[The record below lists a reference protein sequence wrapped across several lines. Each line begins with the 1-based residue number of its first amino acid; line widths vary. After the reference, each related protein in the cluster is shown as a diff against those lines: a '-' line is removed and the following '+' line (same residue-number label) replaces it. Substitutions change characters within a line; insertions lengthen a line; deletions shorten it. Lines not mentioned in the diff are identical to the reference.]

1 MTHKDHNSLKNAI
14 LIINLTQL
22 FVSSSAVSAYTNAM
36 KESIKKQT
44 EFLTEA
50 SPTSSNKVRT
60 DDIFTS
66 LLIQH
71 ERKPVEDLDME
82 RGEQLQKY
90 SKRSGKPV
98 EHSQDIFLSES
109 DRSDDMNP
117 KSVLVTGK
125 AGIGKTL
132 YCQKIIRDW
141 ADNKLFQPQSNRNV
155 PDFKFA
161 YLLTFRQLSLL
172 RDKLVTL
179 REILNLSSV
188 LDEHSNIDDSL
199 FEYIVDHSQ
208 NVLII
213 LDGFDEYSE

>member
-1 MTHKDHNSLKNAI
+1 MQVKWTHFETNTDRSLVLTKKDHSNFKNG
-14 LIINLTQL
+14 IIIIKLTQL
-22 FVSSSAVSAYTNAM
+22 LVSSSAASAYTNAL

-44 EFLTEA
+44 EFLNVA

-71 ERKPVEDLDME
+71 GRKPVEDLDME
-82 RGEQLQKY
+82 RGEQLQQY
-90 SKRSGKPV
+90 SRGSGKPV

-109 DRSDDMNP
+109 DRNDDMNP

-132 YCQKIIRDW
+132 YCQNLIRDW

-155 PDFKFA
+155 PDFKFV
-161 YLLTFRQLSLL
+161 YLLTFR
-172 RDKLVTL
+172 
-179 REILNLSSV
+179 
-188 LDEHSNIDDSL
+188 
-199 FEYIVDHSQ
+199 
-208 NVLII
+208 
-213 LDGFDEYSE
+213 

>member
-1 MTHKDHNSLKNAI
+1 MTHKDHSSLKNAI
-14 LIINLTQL
+14 FIINLTQL
-22 FVSSSAVSAYTNAM
+22 LVSSSAVSAYTNAM

-71 ERKPVEDLDME
+71 GRKPVEDPDME
-82 RGEQLQKY
+82 RGEQLQQY
-90 SKRSGKPV
+90 SQGSGKPV

-109 DRSDDMNP
+109 DRNDDMNP

-132 YCQKIIRDW
+132 YCQNLIRDW

-155 PDFKFA
+155 PDFNSIPFSQ
-161 YLLTFRQLSLL
+161 FL
-172 RDKLVTL
+172 RL
-179 REILNLSSV
+179 RRLCC
-188 LDEHSNIDDSL
+188 DDSD
-199 FEYIVDHSQ
+199 FSEKSEAMCQ
-208 NVLII
+208 S
-213 LDGFDEYSE
+213 FDKRGYPVSVVQAGYHRTQ